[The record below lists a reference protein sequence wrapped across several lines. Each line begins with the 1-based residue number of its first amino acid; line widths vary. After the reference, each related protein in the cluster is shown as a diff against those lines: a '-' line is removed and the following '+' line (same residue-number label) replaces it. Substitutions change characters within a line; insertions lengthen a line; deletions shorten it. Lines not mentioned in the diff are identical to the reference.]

1 MFVDGGFSWYC
12 RVRHAIVNAPRHSR
26 AVNTKTSD
34 ALLMLVSVL
43 LMMLSSWLSLR

>member
-1 MFVDGGFSWYC
+1 V
-12 RVRHAIVNAPRHSR
+12 VVNTPRHAK
-26 AVNTKTSD
+26 AVNTKISD

>member
-1 MFVDGGFSWYC
+1 MAAFSWYC
-12 RVRHAIVNAPRHSR
+12 RVRHAVVNRLRDAR
-26 AVNTKTSD
+26 AVKTKISD